1 MKKQYLH
8 LSTYSCDKCRGP
20 VVSGFIAVRENEIS
34 KETGTRQ
41 VGAICLS
48 CGHRQNK
55 ATEPGRARHLPQIE
69 WGPVGAINAG
79 DPRTAFVETR
89 SIMQNYV
96 EQRTVDLESALYAS
110 GIMDKTQ
117 LPEPVHEKANPRTRG
132 SDHLSQRFLTDLGD
146 DRFRNSFFA
155 EVGKQEE
162 HAGQSLFAGVEKLIN
177 QVLFIADV
185 SGQ

>member
-48 CGHRQNK
+48 CGHRQNN

-69 WGPVGAINAG
+69 WGPLGAINAG
-79 DPRTAFVETR
+79 DPTTAFVETR

-96 EQRTVDLESALYAS
+96 EQRTVDLQTTVVVNE
-110 GIMDKTQ
+110 TQ
-117 LPEPVHEKANPRTRG
+117 FPEPIHEEAHSGTSRTH
-132 SDHLSQRFLTDLGD
+132 HLG
-146 DRFRNSFFA
+146 
-155 EVGKQEE
+155 
-162 HAGQSLFAGVEKLIN
+162 
-177 QVLFIADV
+177 
-185 SGQ
+185 